1 MELQQTKDFNSEN
14 NFFQGQKKRK
24 ILPIICDDDTNKGI
38 CPISKED
45 CPGVCIYSD
54 VMENV
59 NLGIIIFD
67 IQNECVEFQNKLA
80 ASFFKDTIEKKDFN
94 NLYALLIPE
103 PDNIKVQQSSYN
115 TNPLKYNDR
124 ILGYTNYKISNRFIM
139 TLILDITEKERL
151 ESIAAAINTM
161 NNIGYIFSGIRH
173 EIGNPLNSIKMT
185 TSVLKLKID
194 SFSKETVLSY
204 IDRIQKETSRIE
216 YLLLSLKSFNVY
228 ENPKM
233 EKVDIFLFLKKFI
246 SLAST
251 DIKKNNI
258 TINLKSYS
266 KDNHGITDP
275 RALHQVLINLVTNAV
290 DSLKEKEKPEIVLS
304 IRRKKEHLVLSVIDN
319 GCGIP
324 HDSQKELF
332 KPFFTNKPDGTGLGL
347 VIVKKLLAKMNST
360 IHIQSCE
367 KIGTT
372 VIINIP
378 IKHNELVAQEK
389 YITDTC

>member
-1 MELQQTKDFNSEN
+1 
-14 NFFQGQKKRK
+14 
-24 ILPIICDDDTNKGI
+24 
-38 CPISKED
+38 
-45 CPGVCIYSD
+45 
-54 VMENV
+54 
-59 NLGIIIFD
+59 
-67 IQNECVEFQNKLA
+67 
-80 ASFFKDTIEKKDFN
+80 
-94 NLYALLIPE
+94 
-103 PDNIKVQQSSYN
+103 
-115 TNPLKYNDR
+115 DR

-258 TINLKSYS
+258 TLNLKSYS

-332 KPFFTNKPDGTGLGL
+332 KPFFTNKPEGTGLGL